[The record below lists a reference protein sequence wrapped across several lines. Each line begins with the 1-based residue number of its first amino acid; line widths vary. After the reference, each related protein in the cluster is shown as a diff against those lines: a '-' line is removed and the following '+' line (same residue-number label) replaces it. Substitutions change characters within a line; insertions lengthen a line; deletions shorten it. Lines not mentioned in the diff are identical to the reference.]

1 MTNKEITVYYASPDN
16 LNETQD
22 WGILYK
28 KPQSLKSIL
37 TSNYFQDRNNN
48 LDNRGFLNCTA
59 FQRINKNLFVIENPL
74 HSVFTFKPT
83 TIQFKKQ
90 NSLSAIYK
98 REPQLENQILFE
110 YNYPWIFFAEES
122 LEMQFTAPYFL
133 NAPHLQYGAVTP
145 AQYNIGKWF
154 RPVQLEF
161 NCWENVKE
169 FEIQKDEPIAFVNFL
184 TDKKINFKMFDM
196 TPELAKIMNVCATA
210 SVWEANIP
218 LVNRYK
224 RFHESK
230 MLSKTLNKV
239 KNNLV

>member
-1 MTNKEITVYYASPDN
+1 MKEITVYYASPDN

-28 KPQSLKSIL
+28 EPQSLKNIL
-37 TSNYFQDRNNN
+37 TSNYFKERNNN
-48 LDNRGFLNCTA
+48 LDNRGYLNCTA

-74 HSVFTFKPT
+74 HSSFTFKQT
-83 TIQFKKQ
+83 TIQFNKQ

-98 REPQLENQILFE
+98 REPQLENQILSE
-110 YNYPWIFFAEES
+110 YIYPRIFIAEES

-145 AQYNIGKWF
+145 AQYDIGKWF

-184 TDKKINFKMFDM
+184 TDKKINFKMFNM
-196 TPELAKIMNVCATA
+196 TEELAKIMNVCATA
-210 SVWEANIP
+210 SVWESNIP
-218 LVNRYK
+218 LTNRYK

-230 MLSKTLNKV
+230 MIDKTLKKIRDNV
-239 KNNLV
+239 V